1 MSLKYIIK
9 DFYKVGN
16 KQHVGMTIT
25 DDNNHTFLIDKQVDY
40 QEGRTDEEYI
50 NDALVLMES
59 EIEEWEN
66 SYKVIGKEFDVVNK
80 KFKE

>member
-1 MSLKYIIK
+1 MALKYEIK
-9 DFYKVGN
+9 NFHKEGE

-25 DDNNHTFLIDKQVDY
+25 DDNGHTFLIDKQVDY

>member
-16 KQHVGMTIT
+16 KQHVGMFVT
-25 DDNNHTFLIDKQVDY
+25 DEKDRQFVIDKEVDF

-50 NDALVLMES
+50 NDALVLMKP
-59 EIEEWEN
+59 EIKEWQD
-66 SYKVIGKEFDVVNK
+66 SYKLVGREFDADNK

>member
-1 MSLKYIIK
+1 MALKYIIK
-9 DFYKVGN
+9 DFYKNGD

-25 DDNNHTFLIDKQVDY
+25 DDKERVFIIDKEVDF

-59 EIEEWEN
+59 EIKEWED
-66 SYKVIGKEFDVVNK
+66 SYKIVGKEFDVDNK